1 MGGKSVGMG
10 REWMRKGR
18 KSSWEGE
25 QWILASLRRLS
36 TGSGFRMLKVSFWLV
51 LYFCLMEEGEEKGRN
66 RKRRRK
72 TITVG

>member
-1 MGGKSVGMG
+1 
-10 REWMRKGR
+10 
-18 KSSWEGE
+18 
-25 QWILASLRRLS
+25 
-36 TGSGFRMLKVSFWLV
+36 MLKVSFWLV